1 MTIHEHGGLRRQPHL
16 TRSVATLVAGAALAV
31 GLIAAQG
38 ASAAEKRFDGV
49 TLTVGTFG
57 GSWKDRLHGYI
68 GPKFEALGGKI
79 QFVSGNPRI
88 LLSKLVAARG
98 QEPPFDV
105 VEIVDSTWPDTVK
118 GGFVQK
124 LNLDN
129 VPNVKDLDPSMYD
142 EYRAANW
149 ITQEGFIYNIEK
161 FKELGI
167 AKPSRFAD
175 LHNPKLKGRV
185 SFPDINV
192 NTALNPIVGFAAD
205 EGGDENNIDPGLQS
219 IKKLDVY
226 AFWNSGTQ
234 ITQMFKSGDI
244 WVAIAHAGWGVRL
257 HDAGVKVGMIHPQ
270 VKDKVG
276 MASRGFAGV
285 VKGTKHAEAAEFYIN
300 ELISEGM
307 QEILHTKNGIVP
319 TNRKVQVKYSGQPK
333 LDSDGAPFL
342 LLSPDQISNLYY
354 MDWSNFDMK
363 EWTKKWNRIVA
374 Q

>member
-1 MTIHEHGGLRRQPHL
+1 MTSYRHGGRHE
-16 TRSVATLVAGAALAV
+16 RSILLPALAGLLAGAVLAAGV
-31 GLIAAQG
+31 LTADGAA
-38 ASAAEKRFDGV
+38 AAEKRFDGV

-57 GSWKDRLHGYI
+57 GSWKDRIHGYI
-68 GPKFEALGGKI
+68 GAKFEALGGEI
-79 QFVSGNPRI
+79 QYVSGNPRI

-98 QEPPFDV
+98 QAAPFDV
-105 VEIVDSTWPDTVK
+105 VEIVDSTWPDTLK
-118 GGFVQK
+118 AGFVQK

-129 VPNVKDLDPSMYD
+129 IPNVKDLDANMYD
-142 EYRAANW
+142 EYKVANW
-149 ITQEGFIYNIEK
+149 MTEEGFIYDIEK

-167 AKPSRFAD
+167 AKPTKFSD
-175 LHNPKLKGRV
+175 LLDPKLKGRV

-205 EGGDENNIDPGLQS
+205 NGGDENNIDPGLKA
-219 IKKLDVY
+219 IKDLDAF

-234 ITQMFKSGDI
+234 ITQMFQSGDI

-257 HDAGVKVGMIHPQ
+257 NDAGIKVGMVHPQ

-285 VKGTKHAEAAEFYIN
+285 VKGTENTEAAEFYIN
-300 ELISEGM
+300 LLVSEEM

-319 TNRKVQVKYSGQPK
+319 TNSKVQVKYADQPK
-333 LDSDGAPFL
+333 LDAEGAPFL
-342 LLSPDQISNLYY
+342 LLSPEQIGNLYY
-354 MDWSNFDMK
+354 MDWSNFNMS
-363 EWTKKWNRIVA
+363 EWTKKWNRSVA